1 VLFLF
6 LYEITYLMKTII
18 NIFFTAVFVLLLAHF
33 LPHVQVADFKSAV
46 LVAIVL
52 ALLNLFV
59 KPILILLTLPATIVT
74 FGLFLLV
81 VNAIIIMLCD
91 YFIAGFKV
99 DNLITAIIFSLVL
112 SLCQSVVNGLYSD
125 DRK

>member
-1 VLFLF
+1 
-6 LYEITYLMKTII
+6 MKTII

-33 LPHVQVADFKSAV
+33 LPHVQVANFKSAV

-81 VNAIIIMLCD
+81 VNAIIVMLCD
-91 YFIAGFKV
+91 YFITGFKV

-112 SLCQSVVNGLYSD
+112 SVCQFIVNGLYSD